1 MQSHFFLHVVTLAEK
16 YVWKAFSGR
25 SSLDQRLRQQTRRQR
40 RRVGAFTCAQNFT
53 IPFEKLRKLEENVG
67 SECVTFCNLS
77 GLEVRTWRP
86 NANIMSSITSLSATF
101 FGPYP
106 FQIALANSTFFL
118 GTVSCLQVKHWY
130 INHIGVPIFDQQKW
144 ATDYSPLYSDYGWR
158 PVGVG
163 LLSLSPIVSLCCS
176 FAVGF
181 SNFLVGPCNWCE
193 CIS

>member
-77 GLEVRTWRP
+77 GLEVRTRRP

-101 FGPYP
+101 FGPHS
-106 FQIALANSTFFL
+106 FQNGLATSNCFL
-118 GTVSCLQVKHWY
+118 RTVPCLQVEHWY
-130 INHIGVPIFDQQKW
+130 MKQIVVPRFDQRQL
-144 ATDYSPLYSDYGWR
+144 ATNSSAWYSG
-158 PVGVG
+158 
-163 LLSLSPIVSLCCS
+163 
-176 FAVGF
+176 
-181 SNFLVGPCNWCE
+181 
-193 CIS
+193 